1 MEDYTQMSV
10 NQRIS
15 LILKEMYGGNVA
27 QMARGTLIA
36 RTTLNSIIGP
46 KEV

>member
-15 LILKEMYGGNVA
+15 LILKAKQLNDGKHKIRVA
-27 QMARGTLIA
+27 VRHHHDTCY
-36 RTTLNSIIGP
+36 IITP
-46 KEV
+46 